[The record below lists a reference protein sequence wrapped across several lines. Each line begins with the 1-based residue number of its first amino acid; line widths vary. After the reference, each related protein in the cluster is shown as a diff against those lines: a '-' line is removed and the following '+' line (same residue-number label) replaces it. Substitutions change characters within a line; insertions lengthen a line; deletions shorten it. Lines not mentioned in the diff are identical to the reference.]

1 MEDKTEFDQLFKQY
15 YPQLYYYAFS
25 FVNNIE
31 TSKDI
36 ASDAFESVWQNF
48 SQINKGTVTAYL
60 YTFVRNKCID
70 YLRHQNIHEQYVEL
84 YTDITQH
91 YVEQE
96 YNEMDEKVASIR
108 KAMLKLTP
116 HTRHILE
123 ECYVQRKKYQEV
135 ADELNISTNA
145 VKKHIIK
152 ALQVIR
158 AECNSQSA
166 NKL

>member
-1 MEDKTEFDQLFKQY
+1 MENKIEFDQLFKQY

-25 FVNNIE
+25 FVNSIE

-48 SQINKGTVTAYL
+48 SQINKGTVKAYL
-60 YTFVRNKCID
+60 YTFVRNRCID

-96 YNEMDEKVASIR
+96 YNEMDERVTSIR
-108 KAMLKLTP
+108 RAMQKLTP

-158 AECNSQSA
+158 TECNSQSA
-166 NKL
+166 NKI

>member
-25 FVNNIE
+25 FVNSIE

-48 SQINKGTVTAYL
+48 SYINKETAKAYL

-84 YTDITQH
+84 YTEITQH
-91 YVEQE
+91 YIEVEYQ
-96 YNEMDEKVASIR
+96 EMDEKVASIR
-108 KAMLKLTP
+108 RAMQKLTP

-123 ECYVQRKKYQEV
+123 ECYIHRKKYQEV

-152 ALQVIR
+152 ALQTIR
-158 AECNSQSA
+158 NECNPETA
-166 NKL
+166 NK